1 MKHALLVERMLF
13 IFLLS
18 FSGWIAYILLTKK
31 NTMSSENALLIIL
44 SVFWLILEH
53 KTVKTTFEKLYLYF
67 KKAFH
72 FPAKK
77 KLRKA

>member
-31 NTMSSENALLIIL
+31 NTVSSENALLIIL

-53 KTVKTTFEKLYLYF
+53 KTVKIIFKKMCHYF
-67 KKAFH
+67 KKMFR